1 MPGSPAKNRRLRINL
16 DPDGVFPTACRAVT
30 KNGPCR
36 RSPVIGSPVCRS
48 HGAAAPHVRAAADA
62 RVAELSARRESRAI
76 LAGMLLDLDA
86 EPVTD
91 PAALV
96 MRLAARS
103 ESGFVEAA
111 KRIEASLLAGGEPS
125 ETDLG
130 LFKFFGQMASKLGL
144 DMTRLQIGA
153 AAMARYGPS
162 AGLDGAVE
170 GSEDVPVLADTP
182 DVADIVSRVLA
193 TEHELET
200 ERLVR
205 VEQARSM
212 GGAQGQLPAGLTVVG
227 ETEQAS

>member
-1 MPGSPAKNRRLRINL
+1 MAPRSANKDRRRI
-16 DPDGVFPTACRAVT
+16 PDADQFPTTCRVT
-30 KNGPCR
+30 ARGTGEPCQR
-36 RSPVIGSPVCRS
+36 APMVGVEVCYV
-48 HGAAAPHVRAAADA
+48 HGGRFPSVRAKADRVVAEAAAA
-62 RVAELSARRESRAI
+62 RESRAI

-96 MRLAARS
+96 MRLAARA

-111 KRIEASLLAGGEPS
+111 GRINDSLVAGREPS

-153 AAMARYGPS
+153 AAMARYGP
-162 AGLDGAVE
+162 AVGLDGAEAAELGAVVSADLP
-170 GSEDVPVLADTP
+170 GIADVVQAVL
-182 DVADIVSRVLA
+182 R

-205 VEQARSM
+205 VEQAK
-212 GGAQGQLPAGLTVVG
+212 QGQLPAGLTVVG